1 MSLVSEPADD
11 SLADPL
17 PDCPLP
23 LLARWLDDARRAAAT
38 PVPDAMALA
47 TVDARGE
54 PSVRFVLC
62 RGFDAE
68 TGALS
73 FFTSYESPKSRDLDA
88 NPVASV
94 VFHWAES
101 QRQARL
107 TGPVARASSE
117 ASDAYWARR
126 ARLSQIAARAS
137 RQSEPLDSRA
147 TLLDAMREE
156 AARFGGVDGG
166 APVPRPPDW
175 GGWTLLPA
183 RVELWVG
190 SRGRAHDRAVW
201 DRDLPPADAR
211 SRAGLAATGWRSRRL
226 QP

>member
-1 MSLVSEPADD
+1 VSIVFEPADD

-17 PDCPLP
+17 PASPLP
-23 LLARWLDDARRAAAT
+23 LLERWLGEARRAAAT

-54 PSVRFVLC
+54 PTVRFVLC

-73 FFTSYESPKSRDLDA
+73 FFTSYESPKSRDLEA
-88 NPVASV
+88 SPVASV

-107 TGPVARASSE
+107 TGPVARSSPE
-117 ASDAYWARR
+117 ASDAYWASR

-137 RQSEPLDSRA
+137 RQSEPLDSRT

-156 AARFGGVDGG
+156 AARFGGADGD
-166 APVPRPPDW
+166 APVPRPDDW
-175 GGWTLLPA
+175 GGWTLLPT

-190 SRGRAHDRAVW
+190 SRSRAHDRAVW
-201 DRDLPPADAR
+201 ERDLAEGD
-211 SRAGLAATGWRSRRL
+211 WRSRRL

>member
-1 MSLVSEPADD
+1 MSFEALPRDD

-17 PDCPLP
+17 PGSPLP
-23 LLARWLDDARRAAAT
+23 LLARWLEDARRAAAT

-47 TVDARGE
+47 TVDAQGV

-62 RGFDAE
+62 RGFDAA

-73 FFTSYESPKSRDLDA
+73 FFTSYESPKSRDLETR
-88 NPVASV
+88 PTASV

-107 TGPVARASSE
+107 TGMVARSSAE
-117 ASDAYWARR
+117 ASDAYWQGR

-137 RQSEPLDSRA
+137 RQSEPLAARGA
-147 TLLDAMREE
+147 LLDAMREE
-156 AARFGGVDGG
+156 ADRFGGVDGG
-166 APVPRPPDW
+166 APLPRPSDW
-175 GGWTLLPA
+175 GGWTLRPC

-201 DRDLPPADAR
+201 ERDTAEGDW
-211 SRAGLAATGWRSRRL
+211 RAHRL